1 VESGL
6 AEKQSMLQTAP
17 VDPIDAAMGQRLRI
31 LRKERGVTQQQ
42 LGDGIGMTFQQ
53 VQKYERGTN
62 RIAVST
68 LFKIARVLQ
77 VSPIELIDGL
87 DHGQVA
93 PEESDCSSEVLLR
106 AYAGIASPEVRRSV
120 LAMLQSL
127 AREMPG

>member
-1 VESGL
+1 
-6 AEKQSMLQTAP
+6 MLEAAP
-17 VDPIDAAMGQRLRI
+17 VDPIDAAMGQRLRM

-62 RIAVST
+62 RIAIST

-77 VSPIELIDGL
+77 VSPTELIDGL
-87 DHGQVA
+87 DRGQAA
-93 PEESDCSSEVLLR
+93 PEDGDGSSDVLLR
-106 AYAGIASPEVRRSV
+106 AYARIASPEVRRSV